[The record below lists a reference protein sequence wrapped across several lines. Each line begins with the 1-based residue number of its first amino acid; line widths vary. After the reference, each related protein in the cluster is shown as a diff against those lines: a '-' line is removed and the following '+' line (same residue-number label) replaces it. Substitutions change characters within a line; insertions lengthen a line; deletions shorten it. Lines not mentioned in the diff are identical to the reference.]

1 MGPTET
7 LFLTSTLT
15 QPVCLPLTRSLMEQH
30 VSPLDGA
37 RTSLELLDS
46 TRWFSRRLIFLWS
59 TMESVKTSSEPPDLD
74 KSTSSTTPSCALEE
88 SPARTPARETE
99 AAHLSAP
106 QSMIPTPMSRLVSL
120 PGALVVE
127 SKAPLESTLLASS
140 ARSSITSS
148 TSTVN
153 AVFNGNRVLLPL

>member
-1 MGPTET
+1 MGIQSLMEETSRMTLLFSSPTENS
-7 LFLTSTLT
+7 FLTSTLT
-15 QPVCLPLTRSLMEQH
+15 RPVFLLLTRSLMEQH

-46 TRWFSRRLIFLWS
+46 TKWFSRRLIFLWS
-59 TMESVKTSSEPPDLD
+59 TMECVKTSSEPPDLD

-88 SPARTPARETE
+88 SP
-99 AAHLSAP
+99 

-127 SKAPLESTLLASS
+127 NKAPPESTLM
-140 ARSSITSS
+140 
-148 TSTVN
+148 
-153 AVFNGNRVLLPL
+153 